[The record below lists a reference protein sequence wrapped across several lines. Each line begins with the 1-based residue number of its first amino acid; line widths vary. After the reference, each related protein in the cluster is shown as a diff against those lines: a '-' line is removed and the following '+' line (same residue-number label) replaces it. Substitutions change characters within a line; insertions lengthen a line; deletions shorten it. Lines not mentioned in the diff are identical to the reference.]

1 MTPDG
6 RKVAFVTGANGQ
18 DGSYLLEFLL
28 DKGYVV
34 HGLIRRASQF
44 NTQRIRHLYKEPWEE
59 DCRLFLPHGDV
70 NDAHR
75 MRELIGKILPDE
87 VYHLAAQSHVMVSF
101 EGPIYS
107 VNTCAMGTL
116 NMLEAC
122 RDSGLPIRFYNAA
135 SSEMFGSSPP
145 PQNENTPFKPRSPYG
160 CAKVYGF
167 HQTVNFRE
175 AYGMFACNG
184 ILFNHECLTHET
196 PVIVRRN
203 GVVDILPIGEVV
215 PHRAGINSGRR
226 YTTNATKKLE
236 VWDGGSWTRVKVMT
250 ATWNDPDKNDKRVF
264 AVNCRGA
271 YYEASADHLSP
282 LKGVGFV
289 ETQTMQPGDHLDI
302 KPLPLHQEICT
313 VSIDEARFLGM
324 MAADGHISD
333 DRSAT
338 FTKNNK
344 QLRFLVRRLWKR
356 ITGGKVNFD
365 IGQSGFNH
373 DNVVKRV
380 QLTGD
385 RQYLKWLRKQLYTES
400 GMKRIP
406 LRILNGSLKVKRAF
420 LSAYNMCDGLKG
432 GRQKTEFRSFTTNSA
447 TLACG
452 LWFLMDQ
459 LGFRLTSHPERTK
472 RGLYFHINVNS
483 PITSSKGKHLRRP
496 LSEIK
501 SVEPVKYRGWLFDLE
516 TESGTFSAGIGRSWV
531 HNSERRMETFVTR
544 KITRAAT
551 RIKVGLQQE
560 LRLGNL
566 DSRRDWGFAGDY
578 VEAMW
583 LMLQQEKSD
592 DYVIATGE
600 ARPVRQFVDEVFIKL
615 ALHPDMYL
623 IHDPRLIRPAEVDY
637 LCGDSAKAEMI
648 LGWRPKTSFS
658 QLVDLMVNH
667 DMKLAQKEL
676 RDHE

>member
-184 ILFNHECLTHET
+184 ILMNHE
-196 PVIVRRN
+196 
-203 GVVDILPIGEVV
+203 
-215 PHRAGINSGRR
+215 
-226 YTTNATKKLE
+226 
-236 VWDGGSWTRVKVMT
+236 
-250 ATWNDPDKNDKRVF
+250 
-264 AVNCRGA
+264 
-271 YYEASADHLSP
+271 SP
-282 LKGVGFV
+282 
-289 ETQTMQPGDHLDI
+289 
-302 KPLPLHQEICT
+302 
-313 VSIDEARFLGM
+313 
-324 MAADGHISD
+324 
-333 DRSAT
+333 
-338 FTKNNK
+338 
-344 QLRFLVRRLWKR
+344 
-356 ITGGKVNFD
+356 
-365 IGQSGFNH
+365 
-373 DNVVKRV
+373 
-380 QLTGD
+380 
-385 RQYLKWLRKQLYTES
+385 
-400 GMKRIP
+400 
-406 LRILNGSLKVKRAF
+406 
-420 LSAYNMCDGLKG
+420 
-432 GRQKTEFRSFTTNSA
+432 
-447 TLACG
+447 
-452 LWFLMDQ
+452 
-459 LGFRLTSHPERTK
+459 
-472 RGLYFHINVNS
+472 
-483 PITSSKGKHLRRP
+483 
-496 LSEIK
+496 
-501 SVEPVKYRGWLFDLE
+501 
-516 TESGTFSAGIGRSWV
+516 
-531 HNSERRMETFVTR
+531 RRMETFVTR

-583 LMLQQEKSD
+583 LMLQQEKPD
-592 DYVIATGE
+592 DYVISTGISYT
-600 ARPVRQFVDEVFIKL
+600 VREFVDEVFNRL
-615 ALHPDMYL
+615 YL
-623 IHDPRLIRPAEVDY
+623 DSPKYLVHDLRLVRPAEVDY

-667 DMKLAQKEL
+667 DLKLATREAL
-676 RDHE
+676 HGHE